1 MGDWNASNILQNQG
15 KANFSHMQ
23 QNNMQQPKAH
33 DPFANLTS
41 MGSTLP
47 PTQKPMGQPMGQ
59 QQRPMGQQ
67 SMGQRPMGQQP
78 MGVSSSGA
86 WGATFQT
93 RPQAAQNQA
102 GGWNAN
108 GKLSYVITIT

>member
-1 MGDWNASNILQNQG
+1 
-15 KANFSHMQ
+15 MQ
-23 QNNMQQPKAH
+23 QQNMQQSAKPH
-33 DPFANLTS
+33 DPFANLTQ

-47 PTQKPMGQPMGQ
+47 PTQRPMGQPMG
-59 QQRPMGQQ
+59 GQ
-67 SMGQRPMGQQP
+67 QRPMGQQP

-108 GKLSYVITIT
+108 GKLDIT

>member
-1 MGDWNASNILQNQG
+1 MGG
-15 KANFSHMQ
+15 
-23 QNNMQQPKAH
+23 
-33 DPFANLTS
+33 
-41 MGSTLP
+41 
-47 PTQKPMGQPMGQ
+47 

-67 SMGQRPMGQQP
+67 QQRPMGQQP

-108 GKLSYVITIT
+108 GKLYYVMVTYVFVIISLAFMQTNTQQYKQQQQAAQAPPKPAGGAKIPK

>member
-1 MGDWNASNILQNQG
+1 
-15 KANFSHMQ
+15 
-23 QNNMQQPKAH
+23 MQQPNQQNTKPH
-33 DPFANLTS
+33 DPFANLTQL
-41 MGSTLP
+41 GSTLP
-47 PTQKPMGQPMGQ
+47 PTQKPPTAMG

-67 SMGQRPMGQQP
+67 QQRPMGQQP

-93 RPQAAQNQA
+93 RPAAAQSQA

-108 GKLSYVITIT
+108 AFMQTNTQQYKQQQQA